1 MVTLKKPML
10 EEYLS
15 QKNRLKNIYKKRIY
29 SIDEIKR
36 SYLMC
41 KKHRMVCAD
50 LNYIEHLLILVF
62 LVTGWNSISAFAFFW
77 VLRCS

>member
-41 KKHRMVCAD
+41 KKHRMVCAA
-50 LNYIEHLLILVF
+50 LNYIEPLLILAF
-62 LVTGWNSISAFAFFW
+62 LVTGWNSISAFAFFL

>member
-10 EEYLS
+10 EECLS
-15 QKNRLKNIYKKRIY
+15 QKNRLKNIYKERIY

-41 KKHRMVCAD
+41 KKHRMVCAA

-62 LVTGWNSISAFAFFW
+62 LVTRWNSISAFAFF
-77 VLRCS
+77 

>member
-29 SIDEIKR
+29 SIDEIKQ

-62 LVTGWNSISAFAFFW
+62 GYWMEFHFCFCFF
-77 VLRCS
+77 LSS

>member
-41 KKHRMVCAD
+41 KKHRMVCAA
-50 LNYIEHLLILVF
+50 LNYIEHLLILAC
-62 LVTGWNSISAFAFFW
+62 LVTGWNSISAFAFI
-77 VLRCS
+77 

>member
-41 KKHRMVCAD
+41 KKHRMVCAA

-62 LVTGWNSISAFAFFW
+62 LVTRWNSISAFAFF
-77 VLRCS
+77 

>member
-41 KKHRMVCAD
+41 KKHRMVCAA

-62 LVTGWNSISAFAFFW
+62 LVTRWNSISAFAFFW